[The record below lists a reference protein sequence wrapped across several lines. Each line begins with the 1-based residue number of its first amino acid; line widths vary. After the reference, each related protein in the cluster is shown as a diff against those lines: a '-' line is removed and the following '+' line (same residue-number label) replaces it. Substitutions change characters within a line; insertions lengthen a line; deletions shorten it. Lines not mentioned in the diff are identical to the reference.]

1 MTQSNVTAA
10 VEDEAQSPESI
21 REWLGECLAPM
32 FDRPRGTFRFGGAIE
47 YLQAIASYCL
57 SIFSR
62 SSSPPFGKLCG
73 PR

>member
-10 VEDEAQSPESI
+10 VEDEVQSPESI

-47 YLQAIASYCL
+47 YLQAIA
-57 SIFSR
+57 
-62 SSSPPFGKLCG
+62 
-73 PR
+73 